1 MTRPSQRP
9 VKGKKAVRALK
20 TVRTHVM
27 LNGGQTDHNNTP
39 ICEYCGH
46 LSTHRI
52 HDYNVPEG
60 TAEVSARILG
70 EGSADPETD

>member
-1 MTRPSQRP
+1 MTRPPQRP
-9 VKGKKAVRALK
+9 VKGKKTARPPK
-20 TVRTHVM
+20 SVRTHVM
-27 LNGGQTDHNNTP
+27 LNGGQTDHNGVP

-60 TAEVSARILG
+60 TTEVSARILG
-70 EGSADPETD
+70 EGSAEAE